1 MGSLKRK
8 SIGDSGGEALPP
20 AKQLREDG
28 AAGEGVACVHDVSY
42 PEGYVP
48 EAEPPRS
55 SSSQDRP
62 APAKEFPF
70 TLDPFQSEAIKCLD
84 SGESVMV
91 SAHTSAGKTVVALYA
106 IAMSLQNKQRVI
118 YTAPIKA
125 LSNQKYREF
134 KEEFSDVGL
143 MTGDVTIE
151 PNASCL
157 VMTTEIWR
165 SMQYKGSEI
174 MREVA
179 WIIFDEVHYMRDR
192 ERGVVWEESIVMAPK
207 NSRFV
212 FLSATVP
219 NAKEFADW
227 VAKVHQQPCHIVY
240 TDYRPT
246 PLQHY
251 VFPSGGDGLYLVV
264 DEKGKFREDSFQKAL
279 NALVPAGESDKKREN
294 GKWQKSLVTGRVG
307 EESDIFKM
315 VKMIIQ
321 RQYDPV
327 ICFSFSKRECEFL
340 AMQMAKMDLNE
351 DDEKV
356 NIETIFWSA
365 MDMLSDDDKKLP
377 QASVTNMLPL
387 LKRGIG
393 VHHSGLLPIL
403 KEVIEILFQEGLI
416 KCLFATET
424 FSIGL
429 NMPAR
434 TVVFTNVR
442 KFDGDKFRWIS
453 SGEYIQM
460 SGRAGRRGIDK
471 RGICILMVDEKL
483 EPPTAKMMLKGSADS
498 LNSAFH
504 LSYNTLLNQLR
515 CEDGDPENL
524 LRNSFY
530 QFQADRAIPD
540 LQKQAKDL
548 EEERDSIVIQEE
560 ESLKSYYDL
569 LQQYKSLKKDVRDI
583 ALSPKYSLPFL
594 QPGRLVSI
602 ECTSSDKSGSSF
614 SMEDQA
620 TWGVIINF
628 ERVRSASEDSG
639 NIKPEDSNYKVD
651 VLTRCVVRRD
661 GIAKKSINVVPLKE
675 PGEPAVVS
683 VPLLQI
689 NSLSSVRLVIPKD
702 LLPLEVR
709 ENTLKK
715 VLEVLSRF
723 AKEGMPLL
731 DPEEDMKIQSHSY
744 RKAVRRIEALESLF
758 DKHEIAK
765 SPLIEEKLRVLN
777 RKQELTAKIKSI
789 KKAMR
794 SSSVLAF
801 KDELKARKRVLR
813 RLGYITSDNV
823 VELKGK
829 VACEI
834 SSADELTLTELMFN
848 GVLKDVKVEEMVS
861 LLSCFVWRE
870 KLQDATKPREELDL
884 LFMQLQDTARRVAK
898 VQLECKVQIDVE
910 SFANSFRPDIMEAVY
925 AWAKGSKFYEI
936 MEITQV
942 FEGSLIRAIRRLEE
956 VLQQL
961 ILAAKSIGET
971 DLESKFEEAVLK
983 IKRDIVFAASLY
995 L

>member
-8 SIGDSGGEALPP
+8 SPEEPSSSTLQPLHD
-20 AKQLREDG
+20 
-28 AAGEGVACVHDVSY
+28 CVHHVSY
-42 PEGYVP
+42 PDGYNNVH
-48 EAEPPRS
+48 AS
-55 SSSQDRP
+55 SSSP
-62 APAKEFPF
+62 THTTTSEPAKNFPF
-70 TLDPFQSEAIKCLD
+70 PLDPFQSKSISCLEN
-84 SGESVMV
+84 GESVMV

-106 IAMSLQNKQRVI
+106 IAMSLRNGQRVV
-118 YTAPIKA
+118 YTSPIKA

-143 MTGDVTIE
+143 MTGDVTID

-165 SMQYKGSEI
+165 SMQYKGSELT
-174 MREVA
+174 REVA
-179 WIIFDEVHYMRDR
+179 WIVFDEVHYMRDR
-192 ERGVVWEESIVMAPK
+192 ERGVVWEESIVLSPK

-227 VAKVHQQPCHIVY
+227 VAKVHQQPCHVVY

-251 VFPSGGDGLYLVV
+251 LFPSGGDGLYLVV
-264 DEKGKFREDSFQKAL
+264 DEKGKFREDSFQKSL
-279 NALVPAGESDKKREN
+279 NALIPATEGDKKKEN
-294 GKWQKSLVTGRVG
+294 GKWQKGLVLGRSG

-327 ICFSFSKRECEFL
+327 ILFSFSKRECEFL
-340 AMQMAKMDLNE
+340 AMQ
-351 DDEKV
+351 V
-356 NIETIFWSA
+356 S
-365 MDMLSDDDKKLP
+365 
-377 QASVTNMLPL
+377 NMLPL

-429 NMPAR
+429 NMPAK

-460 SGRAGRRGIDK
+460 SGRAGRRGIDE
-471 RGICILMVDEKL
+471 RGICILMVDEKM
-483 EPPTAKMMLKGSADS
+483 EPSTAKNMVKGAADS

-504 LSYNTLLNQLR
+504 LSYNMILNQMR

-524 LRNSFY
+524 LRNSFF

-540 LQKQAKDL
+540 LEKQIKSL
-548 EEERDSIVIQEE
+548 EEERESIVIEE
-560 ESLKSYYDL
+560 ES
-569 LQQYKSLKKDVRDI
+569 SLKDYFNLLEQHRALNKEIRDI
-583 ALSPKYSLPFL
+583 VLSPRHCLPFL
-594 QPGRLVSI
+594 QPGRLVSL
-602 ECTSSDKSGSSF
+602 ECTSSDEDLPLIF
-614 SMEDQA
+614 IEDQL
-620 TWGVIINF
+620 TWGLVINF
-628 ERVRSASEDSG
+628 ERVKSVSEDDAS
-639 NIKPEDSNYKVD
+639 IKPEDASYIVD
-651 VLTRCVVRRD
+651 VLTRCVVRKD
-661 GIAKKSINVVPLKE
+661 KIGKKSIKIVPLKE
-675 PGEPAVVS
+675 VGEPLVVS
-683 VPLLQI
+683 VPISQI
-689 NSLSSVRLVIPKD
+689 NTISSLRLYIPKD
-702 LLPLEVR
+702 LLPLEAR

-715 VLEVLSRF
+715 VLETLTRF
-723 AKEGMPLL
+723 GEKGLPLL
-731 DPEEDMKIQSHSY
+731 DPEEDMKIQSSSY
-744 RKAVRRIEALESLF
+744 KKASRRIEALESLF
-758 DKHEIAK
+758 EKHEIAK
-765 SPLIEEKLRVLN
+765 SPLIKQKLKVFQ

-789 KKAMR
+789 KKALR
-794 SSSVLAF
+794 SSSALAF

-813 RLGYITSDNV
+813 RLGYATSDNV
-823 VELKGK
+823 VELKGR

-848 GVLKDVKVEEMVS
+848 GVLKDIKVEEMVS
-861 LLSCFVWRE
+861 LLSCFVWQE
-870 KLQDATKPREELDL
+870 KIHDAAKPREELDF
-884 LFMQLQDTARRVAK
+884 LFMQLQDTARRVAQL
-898 VQLECKVQIDVE
+898 QLECKVEIDVE
-910 SFANSFRPDIMEAVY
+910 SFVKSFRPDIMEAVY

-961 ILAAKSIGET
+961 IEAAKSIGET
-971 DLESKFEEAVLK
+971 QLEAKFEEAVSK

>member
-1 MGSLKRK
+1 
-8 SIGDSGGEALPP
+8 
-20 AKQLREDG
+20 
-28 AAGEGVACVHDVSY
+28 
-42 PEGYVP
+42 
-48 EAEPPRS
+48 
-55 SSSQDRP
+55 
-62 APAKEFPF
+62 
-70 TLDPFQSEAIKCLD
+70 
-84 SGESVMV
+84 MV

-106 IAMSLQNKQRVI
+106 IAMSLRNKQRVI
-118 YTAPIKA
+118 YTSPIKA

-143 MTGDVTIE
+143 MTGDVTID

-165 SMQYKGSEI
+165 SMQYKGSEVT
-174 MREVA
+174 REVA

-192 ERGVVWEESIVMAPK
+192 ERGVVWEESIVMSPK
-207 NSRFV
+207 NARFV

-251 VFPSGGDGLYLVV
+251 IFPSGSEGLYLVV

-279 NALVPAGESDKKREN
+279 NALIPAADGDRKKEN
-294 GKWQKSLVTGRVG
+294 AKWQKGLVLGKAA

-327 ICFSFSKRECEFL
+327 ILFSFSKRECEFL
-340 AMQMAKMDLNE
+340 AMQMAKMDLNG
-351 DDEKV
+351 DIEKD
-356 NIETIFWSA
+356 NIEKIFWCA

-377 QASVTNMLPL
+377 QVSNMLPL

-429 NMPAR
+429 NMPAK

-442 KFDGDKFRWIS
+442 KFDGDKFRWIT

-460 SGRAGRRGIDK
+460 SGRAGRRGIDD
-471 RGICILMVDEKL
+471 RGVCILMVDEKM
-483 EPPTAKMMLKGSADS
+483 EPSTAKNMVKGAADS

-504 LSYNTLLNQLR
+504 LSYNMILNQMR

-524 LRNSFY
+524 LRNSFF

-540 LQKQAKDL
+540 LEKQMKTL
-548 EEERDSIVIQEE
+548 EEERESIVIDEE
-560 ESLKSYYDL
+560 DSLKDYYNL
-569 LQQYKSLKKDVRDI
+569 LEQHRSLNKEVHDI
-583 ALSPKYSLPFL
+583 VISPRHCLPYL
-594 QPGRLVSI
+594 QPGRLVSLQ
-602 ECTSSDKSGSSF
+602 CTSSEEDLVPIF
-614 SMEDQA
+614 IEDQL
-620 TWGVIINF
+620 TWGLIINF
-628 ERVRSASEDSG
+628 ERIKGVSEDDA
-639 NIKPEDSNYKVD
+639 NIKPEDASYKVD
-651 VLTRCVVRRD
+651 ILTRCVVTKD
-661 GIAKKSINVVPLKE
+661 KLGKKSVEIVPLKE
-675 PGEPAVVS
+675 RGEPIVVS
-683 VPLLQI
+683 IPISQVNAI
-689 NSLSSVRLVIPKD
+689 SSLRLYIPKD
-702 LLPLEVR
+702 LLPLEAR

-715 VLEVLSRF
+715 VMETLSRF
-723 AKEGMPLL
+723 SEKGLPLL
-731 DPEEDMKIQSHSY
+731 DPEEDMKIQSSSY
-744 RKAVRRIEALESLF
+744 KKASRRIEALERLF
-758 DKHEIAK
+758 ERHEIAK
-765 SPLIEEKLRVLN
+765 SPLIKQKLKVFQ

-789 KKAMR
+789 KKTLR
-794 SSSVLAF
+794 SSTTLAF

-813 RLGYITSDNV
+813 RLGYATSDNV
-823 VELKGK
+823 VDLKGK

-848 GVLKDVKVEEMVS
+848 GVFKDIKVEEMIS

-870 KLQDATKPREELDL
+870 KINDAAKPREELDL
-884 LFMQLQDTARRVAK
+884 LYAQLQDTARRVAQL
-898 VQLECKVQIDVE
+898 QLECKVQIDVE
-910 SFANSFRPDIMEAVY
+910 TFVKSFRPDIMEVVY

-942 FEGSLIRAIRRLEE
+942 FEGSLIRSIRRLEE

-961 ILAAKSIGET
+961 IEAAKSIGEIE
-971 DLESKFEEAVLK
+971 LEAKFEEAVSK

>member
-8 SIGDSGGEALPP
+8 SGEEASSEFSLPNKKQQIGDGSVLVEEAV
-20 AKQLREDG
+20 G
-28 AAGEGVACVHDVSY
+28 CVHDVSY
-42 PEGYVP
+42 PEVYVP
-48 EAEPPRS
+48 SAS
-55 SSSQDRP
+55 STELP
-62 APAKEFPF
+62 ADYKPAKEFSF
-70 TLDPFQSEAIKCLD
+70 TLDPFQSEAINCLD
-84 SGESVMV
+84 RGQSVMV

-106 IAMSLQNKQRVI
+106 IAMSLRNNQRVI
-118 YTAPIKA
+118 YTSPIKA

-134 KEEFSDVGL
+134 KQEFSDVGL
-143 MTGDVTIE
+143 MTGDVTID

-174 MREVA
+174 VREVA
-179 WIIFDEVHYMRDR
+179 WIVFDEVHYMRDR

-227 VAKVHQQPCHIVY
+227 VAKVHNQPCHIVY

-251 VFPSGGDGLYLVV
+251 IFPAGGDGLYLVV

-279 NALVPAGESDKKREN
+279 NALVPTSESDRKRDISKSQKGLVM
-294 GKWQKSLVTGRVG
+294 GKVSEQ
-307 EESDIFKM
+307 SDIFKL

-327 ICFSFSKRECEFL
+327 IIFSFSKRECEFL
-340 AMQMAKMDLNE
+340 AMQMAKMDLND
-351 DDEKV
+351 DDEKG
-356 NIETIFWSA
+356 NIEIIFWSA

-377 QASVTNMLPL
+377 QVSNMLPL

-429 NMPAR
+429 NMPAK

-460 SGRAGRRGIDK
+460 SGRAGRRGIDA
-471 RGICILMVDEKL
+471 RGICILMVDERM
-483 EPPTAKMMLKGSADS
+483 EPSTAKMMLKGNADS

-504 LSYNTLLNQLR
+504 LSYNMLLNQLR
-515 CEDGDPENL
+515 CEDADPESM

-530 QFQADRAIPD
+530 QFQADRSIPD
-540 LQKQAKDL
+540 LEKQVKAL
-548 EEERDSIVIQEE
+548 EEERDSMIIEE
-560 ESLKSYYDL
+560 EDSLKNYYNL
-569 LQQYKSLKKDVRDI
+569 IKQYKSLKNDVRDI
-583 ALSPKYSLPFL
+583 VFSPKYCLPYMKS
-594 QPGRLVSI
+594 GRPVSI
-602 ECTSSDKSGSSF
+602 RCLDDDNSPSF
-614 SMEDQA
+614 SIEDDV
-620 TWGVIINF
+620 TWGVLMGF
-628 ERVRSASEDSG
+628 HRVQSVIEDDADRR
-639 NIKPEDSNYKVD
+639 PEDASYALD
-651 VLTRCVVRRD
+651 ILTRCAVSKD
-661 GIAKKSINVVPLKE
+661 GVGKKQIKMIPFKE
-675 PGEPAVVS
+675 PGEPLVVS
-683 VPLLQI
+683 VPLSQVT
-689 NSLSSVRLVIPKD
+689 SLSSARLNIPKD
-702 LLPLEVR
+702 LLPLEAR
-709 ENTLKK
+709 ENALKK
-715 VLEVLSRF
+715 LSEFISRY
-723 AKEGMPLL
+723 ANGMPL
-731 DPEEDMKIQSHSY
+731 DPEEMNIQSKSY
-744 RKAVRRIEALESLF
+744 KKAVRRLEALENLF
-758 DKHEIAK
+758 EKHEIAK
-765 SPLIEEKLRVLN
+765 SPLIEQKLKLLN
-777 RKQELTAKIKSI
+777 RKEELTAKIRSI
-789 KKAMR
+789 KKTMR
-794 SSSVLAF
+794 SSTALAF

-813 RLGYITSDNV
+813 RLGYITSDDV
-823 VELKGK
+823 VGLKGK

-834 SSADELTLTELMFN
+834 SSADELTLTELMFS
-848 GVLKDVKVEEMVS
+848 GVLKDIKAEEMVS
-861 LLSCFVWRE
+861 LLSCFVWQE
-870 KLQDATKPREELDL
+870 KLQDAAKPREELEL
-884 LFMQLQDTARRVAK
+884 LFAQLQDTARRIAK

-910 SFANSFRPDIMEAVY
+910 SFVSSFRPDIMEAVY

-971 DLESKFEEAVLK
+971 ELESKFEEAVSK

>member
-8 SIGDSGGEALPP
+8 SPPGEEEPSP
-20 AKQLREDG
+20 SSQQLLHD
-28 AAGEGVACVHDVSY
+28 CVHDVSY
-42 PEGYVP
+42 PHGYVH
-48 EAEPPRS
+48 PPPS
-55 SSSQDRP
+55 SSSP
-62 APAKEFPF
+62 NKEPAKTFPF
-70 TLDPFQSEAIKCLD
+70 TLDPFQSQAINCLEN
-84 SGESVMV
+84 SESVMV

-106 IAMSLQNKQRVI
+106 IAMSLRNKQRVI
-118 YTAPIKA
+118 YTSPIKA

-143 MTGDVTIE
+143 MTGDVTID

-165 SMQYKGSEI
+165 SMQYKGSEVT
-174 MREVA
+174 REVA

-192 ERGVVWEESIVMAPK
+192 ERGVVWEESIVMSPK
-207 NSRFV
+207 NARFV

-251 VFPSGGDGLYLVV
+251 IFPSGSEGLYLVV

-279 NALVPAGESDKKREN
+279 NALIPAADGDRKKEN
-294 GKWQKSLVTGRVG
+294 AKWQKGLVLGKAA

-327 ICFSFSKRECEFL
+327 ILFSFSKRECEFL
-340 AMQMAKMDLNE
+340 AMQMAKMDLNG
-351 DDEKV
+351 DIEKD
-356 NIETIFWSA
+356 NIEKIFWCA

-377 QASVTNMLPL
+377 QVSNMLPL

-429 NMPAR
+429 NMPAK

-442 KFDGDKFRWIS
+442 KFDGDKFRWIT

-460 SGRAGRRGIDK
+460 SGRAGRRGIDD
-471 RGICILMVDEKL
+471 RGVCILMVDEKM
-483 EPPTAKMMLKGSADS
+483 EPSTAKNMVKGAADS

-504 LSYNTLLNQLR
+504 LSYNMILNQMR

-524 LRNSFY
+524 LRNSFF

-540 LQKQAKDL
+540 LEKQIKTL
-548 EEERDSIVIQEE
+548 EEERESIVIDEE
-560 ESLKSYYDL
+560 DSLKDYYNL
-569 LQQYKSLKKDVRDI
+569 LEQHRSLNKEVHDI
-583 ALSPKYSLPFL
+583 VISPRHCLPYL
-594 QPGRLVSI
+594 QPGRLVSLQ
-602 ECTSSDKSGSSF
+602 CTSSEEDLVPIF
-614 SMEDQA
+614 IEDQL
-620 TWGVIINF
+620 TWGLIINF
-628 ERVRSASEDSG
+628 ERIKGVSEDDAS
-639 NIKPEDSNYKVD
+639 IKPEDASYKVD
-651 VLTRCVVRRD
+651 ILTRCVVTKD
-661 GIAKKSINVVPLKE
+661 KLGKKSVEIVPLKE
-675 PGEPAVVS
+675 RGEPIVVS
-683 VPLLQI
+683 IPISQVNAI
-689 NSLSSVRLVIPKD
+689 SSLRLYIPKD
-702 LLPLEVR
+702 LLPLEAR

-715 VLEVLSRF
+715 VMETLSRF
-723 AKEGMPLL
+723 SEKGLPLL
-731 DPEEDMKIQSHSY
+731 DPEEDMKIQSSSY
-744 RKAVRRIEALESLF
+744 KKASRRIEALERLF
-758 DKHEIAK
+758 EKHEIAK
-765 SPLIEEKLRVLN
+765 SPLIKQKLKVFQ
-777 RKQELTAKIKSI
+777 RKLELTAKIKSI
-789 KKAMR
+789 KKTLR
-794 SSSVLAF
+794 SSTTLAF

-813 RLGYITSDNV
+813 RLGYATSDNV
-823 VELKGK
+823 VDLKGK

-848 GVLKDVKVEEMVS
+848 GVFKDIKVEEMIS

-870 KLQDATKPREELDL
+870 KINDAAKPREELDL
-884 LFMQLQDTARRVAK
+884 LYAQLQDTARRVAQL
-898 VQLECKVQIDVE
+898 QLECKVQIDVE
-910 SFANSFRPDIMEAVY
+910 TFVKSFRPDIMEVVY

-942 FEGSLIRAIRRLEE
+942 FEGSLIRSIRRLEE

-961 ILAAKSIGET
+961 IEAAKSIGEIE
-971 DLESKFEEAVLK
+971 LEAKFEEAVSK

>member
-8 SIGDSGGEALPP
+8 WGEEASSDSPQQKKKQQSGDGSLLVEEAV
-20 AKQLREDG
+20 G
-28 AAGEGVACVHDVSY
+28 CVHDVSY

-48 EAEPPRS
+48 STS
-55 SSSQDRP
+55 STELPKDCK
-62 APAKEFPF
+62 PAKEFPF
-70 TLDPFQSEAIKCLD
+70 TLDPFQSEAINCLD
-84 SGESVMV
+84 NGQSVMV

-106 IAMSLQNKQRVI
+106 IAMSLRNNQRVI
-118 YTAPIKA
+118 YTSPIKA

-134 KEEFSDVGL
+134 KQEFSDVGL
-143 MTGDVTIE
+143 MTGDVTID

-174 MREVA
+174 VREVA
-179 WIIFDEVHYMRDR
+179 WIVFDEVHYMRDR

-227 VAKVHQQPCHIVY
+227 VAKVHKQPCHIVY

-251 VFPSGGDGLYLVV
+251 IFPAGGDGLFLVV

-279 NALVPAGESDKKREN
+279 NALVPTSESDRKKDN
-294 GKWQKSLVTGRVG
+294 GKSKKGLLMGKVNEQ
-307 EESDIFKM
+307 SDIFKL

-327 ICFSFSKRECEFL
+327 IIFSFSKRECEFL
-340 AMQMAKMDLNE
+340 AMQMARMDLND
-351 DDEKV
+351 DDEKG
-356 NIETIFWSA
+356 NIEIIFWSA

-377 QASVTNMLPL
+377 QVSNMLPL

-429 NMPAR
+429 NMPAK

-460 SGRAGRRGIDK
+460 SGRAGRRGIDA
-471 RGICILMVDEKL
+471 RGICILMVDERM
-483 EPPTAKMMLKGSADS
+483 EPSTAKMMLKGNADS

-504 LSYNTLLNQLR
+504 LSYNMLLNQLR
-515 CEDGDPENL
+515 CEDADPESM

-540 LQKQAKDL
+540 LEKQVKAL
-548 EEERDSIVIQEE
+548 EEERDSMIIEE
-560 ESLKSYYDL
+560 EDSLKNYYNL
-569 LQQYKSLKKDVRDI
+569 IQQYKSLKNDIRDI
-583 ALSPKYSLPFL
+583 VYSPKYCLPYMKS
-594 QPGRLVSI
+594 GRPVCIKCIDDEKSPSFSI
-602 ECTSSDKSGSSF
+602 EDH
-614 SMEDQA
+614 A
-620 TWGVIINF
+620 TWGVLMDF
-628 ERVRSASEDSG
+628 HRVKSAIEDDASRR
-639 NIKPEDSNYKVD
+639 PEDASYALD
-651 VLTRCVVRRD
+651 ILTRCAVSKD
-661 GIAKKSINVVPLKE
+661 GLGKKQIKIVPLKE
-675 PGEPAVVS
+675 PGEPLVVS
-683 VPLLQI
+683 VPLSQVT
-689 NSLSSVRLVIPKD
+689 SLSSARLNIPKD
-702 LLPLEVR
+702 LLPLEAR
-709 ENTLKK
+709 ENALKK
-715 VLEVLSRF
+715 LSEFISRY
-723 AKEGMPLL
+723 ANGMPL
-731 DPEEDMKIQSHSY
+731 DPEEMNIQSNSY
-744 RKAVRRIEALESLF
+744 KKAVRRLEALENLF
-758 DKHEIAK
+758 EKHEIAK
-765 SPLIEEKLRVLN
+765 SPLIEQKLKLLN
-777 RKQELTAKIKSI
+777 RKEELTAKVRSI
-789 KKAMR
+789 KKTMR
-794 SSSVLAF
+794 SSTVLAF

-813 RLGYITSDNV
+813 RLGYITSDDV

-834 SSADELTLTELMFN
+834 SSADELTLTELMFS
-848 GVLKDVKVEEMVS
+848 GVLKDVKAEEMVS
-861 LLSCFVWRE
+861 LLSCFVWQER
-870 KLQDATKPREELDL
+870 LQDAAKPREELEL
-884 LFMQLQDTARRVAK
+884 LFTQLQDTARRIAK
-898 VQLECKVQIDVE
+898 AQLECKVQIDVE
-910 SFANSFRPDIMEAVY
+910 SFVSSFRPDIMEAVY

-971 DLESKFEEAVLK
+971 ELESKFEEAVSK